1 MRLDKG
7 FTLIEIL
14 VAISVLA
21 ISLVVILQLFS
32 GGLKSVRLSDQYT
45 RAIFYAREKMEEI
58 LLMEDLETG
67 SQEGKSDES
76 LRWRAEVVLI
86 EPDEEEVS
94 ELPYDSLKIVIEVM
108 WEEGEKEKHFQISTM
123 KVVKKK
129 EDEELGN

>member
-1 MRLDKG
+1 
-7 FTLIEIL
+7 
-14 VAISVLA
+14 
-21 ISLVVILQLFS
+21 
-32 GGLKSVRLSDQYT
+32 
-45 RAIFYAREKMEEI
+45 
-58 LLMEDLETG
+58 MEDLEAG
-67 SQEGKSDES
+67 GQEGKSDDDS

-94 ELPYDSLKIVIEVM
+94 ELPYDTLKIVLEVM